1 MVMAETV
8 TLHFR
13 YSEEE
18 YAAAVRAYML
28 HTPEV
33 LARLCVFAG
42 LLAGGAFL
50 MSLLAD
56 LDLLFSLLLAA
67 AVCAGIAGGTLY
79 RFPRLRFRR
88 EPKFRDEYHLEFS
101 EEGIHLVTDNVDSRL
116 SWGLYTKASEH
127 DKFYLLIYGS
137 NYAMTV
143 VPKRAFT
150 SARQEASFRELLRR
164 KLAPQLKERD
174 VAGQLEDSYVPP
186 PEPPDWR

>member
-1 MVMAETV
+1 MAETV

-33 LARLCVFAG
+33 LARLCVFAALLTGGVFMMSLVFDFG
-42 LLAGGAFL
+42 LLLSLVWAAAVFAGLAGGL
-50 MSLLAD
+50 
-56 LDLLFSLLLAA
+56 
-67 AVCAGIAGGTLY
+67 LY
-79 RFPRLRFRR
+79 RFPRVRFRK

-101 EEGIHLVTDNVDSRL
+101 EEGIHLVTENVDSRL

-127 DKFYLLIYGS
+127 DNFYLLMYGS

-164 KLAPQLKERD
+164 KLAPQLKDRD